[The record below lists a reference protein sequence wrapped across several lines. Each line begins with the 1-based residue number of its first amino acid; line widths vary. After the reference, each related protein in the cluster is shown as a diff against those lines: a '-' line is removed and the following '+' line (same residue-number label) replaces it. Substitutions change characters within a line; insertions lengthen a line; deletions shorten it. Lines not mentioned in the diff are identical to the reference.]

1 MAGSD
6 PLPLW
11 QRAVT
16 YAAVGGTQAP
26 DLLRYPPKGFR
37 PIERRV
43 RIGHGAERWEHAWVE
58 TLSFGIQR
66 RSGFRVRRVESPPI
80 VLDNTYTPV
89 AFDDDGQPVQ
99 PARTTSGEAVYSAS
113 GRELLRPGDT
123 AVLLLGWRALS
134 FRVPIRVVFV
144 IDEPRRRG
152 FAYGTLPGHPE
163 RGEEAFVVEYR
174 DDDSVWLVI
183 RAFSRPAG
191 TFWWIVSPALRLM
204 QAVFT
209 ARYERA
215 LTGPLS
221 G

>member
-1 MAGSD
+1 M
-6 PLPLW
+6 
-11 QRAVT
+11 T

-26 DLLRYPPKGFR
+26 DLLRCPPKGFR

-58 TLSFGIQR
+58 TLSFGVQR
-66 RSGFRVRRVESPPI
+66 RSGFRVRRVESPEM

-89 AFDDDGQPVQ
+89 AFDDDGQPIR
-99 PARTTSGEAVYSAS
+99 PARSTSGEAVYSAS
-113 GRELLRPGDT
+113 GAELMRPGDT

-134 FRVPIRVVFV
+134 FRIPIRVVYV

-183 RAFSRPAG
+183 RAFSRPAA
-191 TFWWIVSPALRLM
+191 TIWWIGYPALRLM
-204 QAVFT
+204 QAIFT